1 MGAEGRK
8 RETVKR
14 QLSQQEQIAKRQE
27 EQQNLRNIEAFERER
42 RSLRNIGREA
52 KGQYTGAMSDFGRET
67 SGTPT
72 QISRLQEL
80 IRQQALPEQRRA
92 MSQGRLALQQQGVRG
107 PESALMQQMQA
118 NTMQEALANR
128 AEQVAMQ
135 QALSDREKRQ
145 SLASQR
151 ALISLEPSFKAGL
164 KGGIR

>member
-1 MGAEGRK
+1 
-8 RETVKR
+8 
-14 QLSQQEQIAKRQE
+14 
-27 EQQNLRNIEAFERER
+27 
-42 RSLRNIGREA
+42 
-52 KGQYTGAMSDFGRET
+52 
-67 SGTPT
+67 
-72 QISRLQEL
+72 
-80 IRQQALPEQRRA
+80 

-118 NTMQEALANR
+118 NTMQESLANR

-164 KGGIR
+164 KQDSLESDKIKSDRAKVIADKKAEKKKIEQSLQAKIVGTKPEWIREKKDGQMGGTRSERFLEEAARISKELKLRRGE